1 MKRKYLKIRMLEW
14 FRFSSNRRS
23 AGLLKQLKTQRGGF
37 TLEATLIFP
46 AIFMTIVIFILLSL
60 VIYQKIDS
68 YYVSSQAAER
78 IAFTWNNSH
87 KNVLDG
93 SFPYHLQ
100 DPLYWRLTDD
110 QLLGIFL
117 GRSSNTEA
125 VVYTSDRLPDPGNT
139 DQLLNKK
146 LSRMLHYY
154 PGSKQGTLFY
164 HHSMLGRKVQVT
176 TENPIQIPRI
186 LQKWLGTTLV
196 SSAESRVIDPVELIR
211 TLDLARYYADN
222 IMDGRRMNQILEQQK
237 EKQK

>member
-1 MKRKYLKIRMLEW
+1 MKIRMLEW
-14 FRFSSNRRS
+14 FRSSSNRKGE
-23 AGLLKQLKTQRGGF
+23 GLLKQLQTQKGGF

-46 AIFMTIVIFILLSL
+46 AIFMTLVIFTLLSL

-93 SFPYHLQ
+93 SFPYHLH

-117 GRSSNTEA
+117 GSSSNTEA
-125 VVYTSDRLPDPGNT
+125 VVYTSGGYSDSGNR
-139 DQLLNKK
+139 DQLLNHK
-146 LSRMLHYY
+146 LSRMINYY
-154 PGSKQGTLFY
+154 PSSKQGMLSY
-164 HHSMLGRKVQVT
+164 HHSLLGRRVQVT
-176 TENPIQIPRI
+176 TENSIQIPRI
-186 LQKWLGTTLV
+186 LQKWLGIALIST
-196 SSAESRVIDPVELIR
+196 AESRVIDPVELIR
-211 TLDLARYYADN
+211 TLDLARYYSDRF
-222 IMDGRRMNQILEQQK
+222 MDGRRLNQILEQQK